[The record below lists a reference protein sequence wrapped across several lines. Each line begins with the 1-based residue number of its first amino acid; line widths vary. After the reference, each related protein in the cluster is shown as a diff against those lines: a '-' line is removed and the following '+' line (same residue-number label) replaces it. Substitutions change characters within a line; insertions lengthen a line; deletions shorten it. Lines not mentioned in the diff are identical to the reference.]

1 MSALLLLLIGLGIT
15 VGIRVLQR
23 VSTAS
28 AALAVFVSL
37 APTLLLLGGLQQIL
51 TAHLPTGPLR
61 VLVALLWAGTS
72 STFGAAVAGRVQ
84 ERVSLTD
91 AWARIVA
98 VLAVTFAVAWA
109 VARHLLPESSP
120 ARRLA
125 WVLSEE
131 DNASFVGIAREVLQE
146 GPVGA
151 EQASNFGAAFMNL
164 PLLVLRLLGGP
175 IAGDDDVRLQAITL
189 FSVSTVVVITLAGV
203 SMAMLSALSVAG
215 AGAPDDGDRT
225 SAASA
230 WIAAP
235 LAALAAAAGFS
246 LLIVLP
252 MRTGFLSFAWGLTLV
267 MLAAAVMAALP
278 QDAKVLARTVAVAS
292 VIATGLLLL
301 GSWPFIGVALVPL
314 AMIPLTWIPWGR
326 LKRVLRSRRAV
337 ALSVAAAIAA
347 GTAILARAAL
357 QDGPLQAVLSRGRD
371 ILTMGGSGIYS
382 DATLNRLALVLMLI
396 LTLHIALRSPN
407 TRSTV
412 PVLLATVGP
421 VAIAGLLYLGLRVTA
436 NLLTDGVLNYSGI
449 KLFYG
454 VVTLAVAIGLPS
466 LVGRSAPDP
475 RIVLPAAAL
484 VVIAALSLSPT
495 ARLIES
501 WSNRTDLGEP
511 PHAVAVIS
519 AIRSSDPGLPI
530 RCLPSPGTGIN
541 GQTAWA
547 AYFCARWMEDAF
559 NEGRF
564 DGGRSDLLNAEG
576 ESFAEI
582 IDQLEAQHPS
592 EYLFAYRMTMGPGWF
607 GWDGRS
613 G

>member
-1 MSALLLLLIGLGIT
+1 MSALVVLLIGLSIT

-23 VSTAS
+23 MTTAP
-28 AALAVFVSL
+28 ATLAVFVGL
-37 APTLLLLGGLQQIL
+37 APTLLLLGGIQQLL
-51 TAHLPTGPLR
+51 TAHLPTGTLR
-61 VLVALLWAGTS
+61 ILVVLLWAGTS
-72 STFGAAVAGRVQ
+72 STFGTAVVRRVREQ
-84 ERVSLTD
+84 ASLTD
-91 AWARIVA
+91 AWARIAA
-98 VLAVTFAVAWA
+98 VLVVTTAVAWA

-125 WVLSEE
+125 WILSEE

-146 GPVGA
+146 GPAGA
-151 EQASNFGAAFMNL
+151 EQASSFGTAFMNL
-164 PLLVLRLLGGP
+164 PLLILRLLGGS

-189 FSVSTVVVITLAGV
+189 FSVSTVVVILLAGLA
-203 SMAMLSALSVAG
+203 MAMLSALSIAG
-215 AGAPDDGDRT
+215 AGVRDHGPRA

-246 LLIVLP
+246 MLIVLP
-252 MRTGFLSFAWGLTLV
+252 MRTGFLSFVWGLTLV
-267 MLAAAVMAALP
+267 LLATAMMAVLP
-278 QDAKVLARTVAVAS
+278 QNAPVPARVVAVTS

-314 AMIPLTWIPWGR
+314 AMIPLTWMPWRR
-326 LKRVLRSRRAV
+326 LLRALRARRVAS
-337 ALSVAAAIAA
+337 LSGAAAALTGA
-347 GTAILARAAL
+347 AILARATL
-357 QDGPLQAVLSRGRD
+357 QDGPLQQVLSSGRG
-371 ILTMGGSGIYS
+371 ILTMTGSGIYS
-382 DATLNRLALVLMLI
+382 DLALNRLALVLMLV
-396 LTLHIALRSPN
+396 LTLHIILRSPN
-407 TRSTV
+407 TRSAV
-412 PVLLATVGP
+412 PVLLATIGP
-421 VAIAGLLYLGLRVTA
+421 VATAGLLYLGLRVA
-436 NLLTDGVLNYSGI
+436 AYLLTDGVLNYSGI

-475 RIVLPAAAL
+475 RVLLPTTAL
-484 VVIAALSLSPT
+484 ILIAALSLSPT

-501 WSNRTDLGEP
+501 WSTRTDVGEP

-519 AIRSSDPGLPI
+519 AIRSSDSGLPI

-541 GQTAWA
+541 GQTIWA
-547 AYFCARWMEDAF
+547 AYFCVRWMEDAF

-564 DGGRSDLLNAEG
+564 HGGRSDLLNAEG
-576 ESFAEI
+576 DSFAEI
-582 IDQLEAQHPS
+582 VDRLEARHPS